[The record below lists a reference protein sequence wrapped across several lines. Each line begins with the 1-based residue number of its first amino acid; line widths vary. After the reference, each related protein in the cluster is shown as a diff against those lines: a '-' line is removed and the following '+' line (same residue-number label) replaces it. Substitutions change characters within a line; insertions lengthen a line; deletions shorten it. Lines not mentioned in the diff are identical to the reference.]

1 MTHSDASAPPPK
13 KTSPRAP
20 YGAGHGHGHPARP
33 LGAPDGGVQDI
44 GGVWG
49 GCRRGCVSG
58 SPAAIGGGR
67 ALPAFPNYKVPPP
80 AAARRPPGAHRG
92 RPRCPPPRPQRGVS
106 LRGRRLP
113 SPAIKG
119 LRIRRRHRSKAQ
131 KPARS
136 PEGRQCVS
144 EPAGVGG
151 GPAAPAA
158 LCSGDGR

>member
-1 MTHSDASAPPPK
+1 MTHADASAPQK
-13 KTSPRAP
+13 KTSPWAP
-20 YGAGHGHGHPARP
+20 YGAVHGHGHPTRP
-33 LGAPDGGVQDI
+33 LGATDGGVQRHR
-44 GGVWG
+44 GGRG
-49 GCRRGCVSG
+49 EGCRRDCVSG

-131 KPARS
+131 KTH
-136 PEGRQCVS
+136 PEPRGEAVS
-144 EPAGVGG
+144 E
-151 GPAAPAA
+151 
-158 LCSGDGR
+158 